1 MNEAPGTGID
11 LALVATVAA
20 LAFNLWFVWR
30 IVSFMGTVERRLQR
44 LDDAADDAV
53 KLLKKLSE

>member
-11 LALVATVAA
+11 LTLIVA
-20 LAFNLWFVWR
+20 LAAVVLNAWILWR
-30 IVSFMGTVERRLQR
+30 TVSFMGTVERRLQR
-44 LDDAADDAV
+44 LDDASDDVV